1 MLHAKAQYN
10 WIQEVH
16 LHVLHSN
23 ILFAA
28 NLQRDLTMIWSK
40 ASEPIGWS
48 NNSLFVTQK
57 NVTFPQLLQFSS
69 WCCLYV
75 PPTFFFPVGNW
86 IPQTVNQTWK
96 TIAILNLSKSSTP
109 QNVAAT
115 PFFSWKMS
123 WSFGDWDDWG
133 PKNISSSSESPTF
146 WPCKNLIPNLRS
158 IKDLLHPFWERPC
171 WSQSRTISFPE
182 PNLWCFRFLRGSAHF
197 LKGYG
202 MIRPMFMLEEKM
214 VCFSGR
220 CQSVFLE
227 INIKIFTAIL
237 GSTKIAKIVVLMVS
251 VKGVRRSSKM
261 CVCQSHFTLI
271 LAIPKP
277 IYGIQYNFTLP
288 GTRSCESSSTRS

>member
-133 PKNISSSSESPTF
+133 PKKSARNPQHSDPPKISSQIFHQGSAP
-146 WPCKNLIPNLRS
+146 S
-158 IKDLLHPFWERPC
+158 ILGTSLLKPKPHHFVSWKPKA
-171 WSQSRTISFPE
+171 QQKPE
-182 PNLWCFRFLRGSAHF
+182 PNLWCFRF
-197 LKGYG
+197 
-202 MIRPMFMLEEKM
+202 MLEEKM
-214 VCFSGR
+214 IPNNFANIPIVCLFFRTVPVSFFGNKHRDIHWHLGFYQNRSPYGFRKR
-220 CQSVFLE
+220 CSKVFENALWPE
-227 INIKIFTAIL
+227 SL
-237 GSTKIAKIVVLMVS
+237 H
-251 VKGVRRSSKM
+251 
-261 CVCQSHFTLI
+261 SHPCY
-271 LAIPKP
+271 PKP